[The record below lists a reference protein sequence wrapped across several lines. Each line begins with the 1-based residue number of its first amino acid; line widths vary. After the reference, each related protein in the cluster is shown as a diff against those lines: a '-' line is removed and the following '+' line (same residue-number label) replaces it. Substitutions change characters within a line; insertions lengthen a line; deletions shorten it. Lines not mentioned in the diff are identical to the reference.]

1 MATSTFHTIA
11 MERGLALRGARV
23 RFLGPMSERSF
34 DPARRS
40 HPRLRSL
47 FLALSAA
54 VSAFV
59 MVASA
64 VGMGAY
70 FWTRGQIETFD
81 IASSAAPGDPSPVV
95 DVQGRCDDRACN
107 YLLLGSDSREGL
119 TPEEIVA
126 FGDNAHI
133 GGENRS
139 DTIILVHT
147 EPDQKEAVF
156 LSFPRDLWV
165 DIPGVGMGKINTAFE
180 GGIHGGGALKVAHV
194 VKDLTGMQIHHV
206 LYVDLAGF
214 KALVDALG
222 GVDMCVPYPMYDVLS
237 LLDIPAGCQHFD
249 GFTSLAYV
257 RTRHQPCDTIPD
269 FARISRQQQFLRAVI
284 SKILQPGQLLRLP
297 ELVPNLIGNFVVDP
311 GLRNPAELVYLAG
324 QLQGVTGDAAQF
336 RTVPSVP
343 AGIYVNGQYLSVVN
357 MVDPAEELFRRIRE
371 GRPLGELGVNLASTP
386 PSPANI
392 AVAVQGEPG
401 GVATTV
407 FDTLTDGGFDTTPG
421 ILDAS
426 QLDAPGRDPLIL
438 FREGEES
445 KAKVVGTYFRDL
457 ELAPAPPGAMPDGVD
472 VAVVVTPGYEIPP
485 AGTEPP
491 VECP

>member
-1 MATSTFHTIA
+1 
-11 MERGLALRGARV
+11 
-23 RFLGPMSERSF
+23 MSEPSS
-34 DPARRS
+34 DHARRS
-40 HPRLRSL
+40 HPRLRRV
-47 FLALSAA
+47 FLAVSAGL
-54 VSAFV
+54 SAFV

-64 VGMGAY
+64 LGLGAY
-70 FWTRGQIETFD
+70 FWTRGQIETFE
-81 IASSAAPGDPSPVV
+81 IPSASAAPGDPSPVV
-95 DVQGRCDDRACN
+95 DVAGRCDDRACN

-119 TPEEIVA
+119 TPEEIAA
-126 FGDNAHI
+126 FGDDEHI

-165 DIPGVGMGKINTAFE
+165 EIPGVGMGRINTAFE
-180 GGIHGGGALKVAHV
+180 GGIQGGGPLKVARV
-194 VKDLTGMQIHHV
+194 VKNLTGMQIHHV

-214 KALVDALG
+214 KGLVDALG
-222 GVDMCVPYPMYDVLS
+222 GVDMCVPYPMYDPLS

-257 RTRHQPCDTIPD
+257 RTRHQPCDAIPD

-284 SKILQPGQLLRLP
+284 SKVLEPSQLLRLP
-297 ELVPNLIGNFVVDP
+297 DLVPQLIDNFVVDP

-324 QLQGVTGDAAQF
+324 QLQGVAGDAAQF

-343 AGIYVNGQYLSVVN
+343 EGLYVNGQYLSVVN

-371 GRPLGELGVNLASTP
+371 GRPLGELGVSLAQTP

-392 AVAVQGEPG
+392 AVAVRGDAG
-401 GVATTV
+401 SVASTV

-421 ILDAS
+421 ILGAS

-438 FREGEES
+438 FRAGEES

-457 ELAPAPPGAMPDGVD
+457 ELAPAPPGVMPGGVD
-472 VAVVVTPGYEIPP
+472 VAVVVTPSYEIPP

>member
-1 MATSTFHTIA
+1 MG
-11 MERGLALRGARV
+11 ERMVSRGARV
-23 RFLGPMSERSF
+23 RFHDTMSEPSSE
-34 DPARRS
+34 PARRG
-40 HPRLRSL
+40 HLRLRRL

-54 VSAFV
+54 LSAFV
-59 MVASA
+59 MVAAA

-81 IASSAAPGDPSPVV
+81 ITPPSAAPGDPSPVA
-95 DVQGRCDDRACN
+95 DVAGRCDERACN
-107 YLLLGSDSREGL
+107 YLLLGSDSRAGL
-119 TPEEIVA
+119 TPEEIAA
-126 FGDNAHI
+126 FGDDEHI
-133 GGENRS
+133 GGDNRS

-165 DIPGVGMGKINTAFE
+165 DIPGVGMGRINTAFE
-180 GGIHGGGALKVAHV
+180 GGIQGGGPQKVAHV
-194 VKDLTGMQIHHV
+194 IKDLTGMQIHHV

-222 GVDMCVPYPMYDVLS
+222 GVDMCVPYPMYDELT

-249 GFTSLAYV
+249 GFTALAYV
-257 RTRHQPCDTIPD
+257 RTRHQPCDAIPD

-297 ELVPNLIGNFVVDP
+297 ELVPELIGNFVVDP

-371 GRPLGELGVNLASTP
+371 GRPLGELGVDLASTP

-392 AVAVQGEPG
+392 AVAVQGDPG

-407 FDTLTDGGFDTTPG
+407 FDTLTEGGFDTSPG

-438 FREGEES
+438 FREGQES

-457 ELAPAPPGAMPDGVD
+457 DLAPAPAGLMPDGVD
-472 VAVVVTPGYEIPP
+472 VAVVVPSNYEIPP
-485 AGTEPP
+485 AGGEPP
-491 VECP
+491 VDCP

>member
-1 MATSTFHTIA
+1 MVS
-11 MERGLALRGARV
+11 RRARV
-23 RFLGPMSERSF
+23 RSLQAMSVPSSDRARSN
-34 DPARRS
+34 R
-40 HPRLRSL
+40 PRLRRL

-59 MVASA
+59 MIAAA

-81 IASSAAPGDPSPVV
+81 NVPPSAAPGDPSPVV
-95 DVQGRCDDRACN
+95 DVAGRCDDRACN

-119 TPEEIVA
+119 TPEEIAA
-126 FGDNAHI
+126 FGDDEHI

-165 DIPGVGMGKINTAFE
+165 DIPGLGMGRINTAFE
-180 GGIHGGGALKVAHV
+180 GGIQGGGPQKVAHV
-194 VKDLTGMQIHHV
+194 VQDLTGMQIHHV

-214 KALVDALG
+214 KGLVDALG
-222 GVDMCVPYPMYDVLS
+222 GVDMCVPYPMYDPLS

-257 RTRHQPCDTIPD
+257 RTRHQPCDEIPD

-284 SKILQPGQLLRLP
+284 SKILEPGQLLRLP
-297 ELVPNLIGNFVVDP
+297 DLVPQLIGNFVVDP

-343 AGIYVNGQYLSVVN
+343 EGIFVDGRYLSVVN
-357 MVDPAEELFRRIRE
+357 MVDPAEELFRRVRE
-371 GRPLGELGVNLASTP
+371 GRPLGELGVDLASTP

-392 AVAVQGEPG
+392 SVAVRGDAG
-401 GVATTV
+401 GVASTL

-426 QLDAPGRDPLIL
+426 QLDAPGRQPLIL
-438 FREGEES
+438 FRAGEES

-457 ELAPAPPGAMPDGVD
+457 ELAPAPPGVMPDGVD
-472 VAVVVTPGYEIPP
+472 VAVVVTPSYEIPP
-485 AGTEPP
+485 TGTEPP

>member
-1 MATSTFHTIA
+1 
-11 MERGLALRGARV
+11 
-23 RFLGPMSERSF
+23 MSEPSSDR
-34 DPARRS
+34 ARPSRD
-40 HPRLRSL
+40 RLRRL
-47 FLALSAA
+47 FLALSAG

-81 IASSAAPGDPSPVV
+81 NPTPSAGPGDPSPVAEIA
-95 DVQGRCDDRACN
+95 GRCDDRACN

-119 TPEEIVA
+119 TPEEIAA
-126 FGDNAHI
+126 FGDDEHI

-165 DIPGVGMGKINTAFE
+165 EIPGAGMGRINTAFE
-180 GGIHGGGALKVAHV
+180 GGIRGGGPLKVARV

-214 KALVDALG
+214 KGLVDALG
-222 GVDMCVPYPMYDVLS
+222 GVDMCVPYPMVDPLS

-249 GFTSLAYV
+249 GFTALAYV
-257 RTRHQPCDTIPD
+257 RTRNQQCDAIPD
-269 FARISRQQQFLRAVI
+269 FARINRQQQFLRAVI
-284 SKILQPGQLLRLP
+284 SKVLQPGQLLRLP
-297 ELVPNLIGNFVVDP
+297 ELVPQLIGNFVVDP
-311 GLRNPAELVYLAG
+311 GLQNPAELVYLAG

-392 AVAVQGEPG
+392 AVAVQGEAG

-407 FDTLTDGGFDTTPG
+407 FDTLTDGGFDTSPG
-421 ILDAS
+421 ILDGT
-426 QLDAPGRDPLIL
+426 QLDAPGREPLIL

-457 ELAPAPPGAMPDGVD
+457 ELAPAPPVVMPDGVD
-472 VAVVVTPGYEIPP
+472 VAVVVTPSYEIPP

-491 VECP
+491 VDCP